1 MSAGKTSGILSTD
14 GLAGLF
20 FLALGLFFLFH
31 SFGYGMGSLRD
42 IGPGLFPALAG
53 GILAVL
59 GAAVV
64 ARGLATPVSAGA
76 IARRPLVGVLVP
88 VALFALSLKALGLAL
103 AAFLLVGASMALTRQ
118 VPLRTALPVSILL
131 AAFAVAVFGYAL
143 QIQLKLWPW

>member
-1 MSAGKTSGILSTD
+1 MSAGKIQRFLSAD

-20 FLALGLFFLFH
+20 FLALGMFFLV
-31 SFGYGMGSLRD
+31 SSSGYGMGSLRD
-42 IGPGLFPALAG
+42 IGPGFFPALAG

-59 GAAVV
+59 GLAVIG
-64 ARGLATPVSAGA
+64 RGLVDPVSAGG
-76 IARRPLVGVLVP
+76 IAWRPLVGVLVP
-88 VALFALSLKALGLAL
+88 VALFALSLKTVGLAL